1 MPADVKICGLKTEG
15 ALEAALANGADY
27 VGLVFHEASPRNL
40 DSSTARRLADKAR
53 GRAKIVALLV
63 DPDDSRLDEV
73 VAAADPDVIQLHGE
87 ETPARVEEIAQR
99 LGRPVM
105 KAVKVNCAEDAQNA
119 LAYQGKA
126 DLILFDAKAP
136 EDRPGALP
144 GGNGIAFDWQALEG
158 VRGKLDYMLAGG
170 LTPLNVA
177 EAIRMTGAKA
187 VDVSSG
193 VEVAPG
199 EKDPE
204 LIRRFLHAAK
214 TANQAT

>member
-1 MPADVKICGLKTEG
+1 MPPDVKICGLKTES

-27 VGLVFHEASPRNL
+27 VGLVFHEASPRNI
-40 DSSTARRLADKAR
+40 DFSAARKLADKAR
-53 GRAKIVALLV
+53 GRAKIVVLLV
-63 DPDDSRLDEV
+63 DPSDSRLDEV
-73 VAAADPDVIQLHGE
+73 IAAADPDVIQLHGE
-87 ETPARVEEIAQR
+87 ETPERVAEIAQR
-99 LGRPVM
+99 MGLPVM

-119 LAYQGKA
+119 LAYKGKA

-144 GGNGIAFDWQALEG
+144 GGNGVAFDWQALEG
-158 VRGKLDYMLAGG
+158 VRGKMDYMLAGG

-177 EAIRMTGAKA
+177 EAIRMTGARA

-193 VEVAPG
+193 VEAGPG

-214 TANQAT
+214 TANQAP